1 MQCSRPSGG
10 HRVIPAPSG
19 IGTRQEFAEQLT
31 LTRERA
37 GLTVRDVANLVN
49 VPFSTVGGYFSGRH
63 LPPVKPRNLLQ
74 DILRACGITDPV
86 QVEEWFQ
93 ALSRVRRAPGK
104 RPAHAPVPYRGLSS
118 FQIEDAEWFFGRER
132 LTRVVLERVADRRLL
147 VLVGPSGSGKS
158 SVLRAGVIPALK
170 SGALPG
176 ADAWKVA
183 LFTPGERPL
192 DRLEESAGA
201 DLLVVDQFEEVFT
214 AGADETER
222 EKFLDALAVRPA
234 VLCLRADFYSHA
246 LRYRSLIPALQN
258 QQIVVGPMTER
269 ELRSAIEGP
278 ARKACLDLQ
287 EGLVELI
294 LRDVAPTDRG
304 TGAAHDAGSLPLF
317 SHALL
322 SMWEHSSRNQ
332 LTIADYRETG
342 GIRGA
347 VARTAESV
355 YRGLTDPQRRLA
367 RQVLLRLVHVAE
379 DTGDTRRRVDL
390 DELYPLNGD
399 VHEVLDSFIA
409 HRLVTTETDQVE
421 IAHEALLVA
430 WPRLREWIDGD
441 RDGLRTHRL
450 LTAAAEVWRESG
462 RDPNALYRG
471 NRLGI
476 AAEWAA
482 EPSHADGLNHLE
494 REFLDASVRHD
505 LAEARLARRRTR
517 RLQQMI
523 AALVVL
529 VLVASLATVHALR
542 QGNIAAEQRDVAI
555 SRQLA
560 VTAQKLRR
568 SDLALAAQLSL
579 VAYRTAHTAEAR
591 ASVLE
596 SSPLPGV
603 TRMISSGT
611 VLQAVAVRGNVL
623 ATSGAD
629 RKIRLW
635 NLAAAGGPAPAGG
648 PLTGHAD
655 TVFSLALRPT
665 GDVLAS
671 GSGDRTVRLW
681 KIGPQGSAAALSAP
695 LTATG
700 TVYSVAFS
708 PDGRVLAAGASDGSV
723 RFWDVTNPGRPVAL
737 GEPVAA
743 AAGAVQSVA
752 FSPDGKVLA
761 AGSADRTVR
770 LWSVADPGHVVPIA
784 PPMRGAG
791 KTVYSVAF
799 SPDGRT
805 LAAASGD
812 TTVRL
817 WDLTRPRRPVLR
829 GSPLKGPASWVN
841 SVAFSPDGQR
851 LAAASSD
858 GNLWM
863 WDLDSGRASLPLPH
877 PGPVTGVVFAG
888 ADAVTSAGDG
898 AARRWRLPEP
908 RLTGA
913 QAPVFSVAFG
923 AGNHVLAA
931 VSSDDT
937 ARLWNVR
944 DFRRPVPLGQVIT
957 HAGGSSPASGAAALT
972 PDARTLAVGTV
983 DGAVQLWDVTSPDR
997 PRPYPLRLT
1006 GPGRNIESIAFSP
1019 DGRTLAVGGDDS
1031 KLWLWNLGDAGHP
1044 SLLGTPI
1051 SDFRNYVYSPVFS
1064 PDGRILAAG
1073 SADGTARMWDVTD
1086 PRRPVPLGSPLTG
1099 HGGYVFMVAF
1109 SPDGHVLATAGSDD
1123 LVRLWDIRDPR
1134 RPALIGRPL
1143 TGARDY
1149 VYSLAFNHNGEIL
1162 TATDGN
1168 GEALTWNVS
1177 DPRRPVL
1184 LAALAASDQAVFAD
1198 AYDTGTDV
1206 LVTSGADHVVRVWD
1220 TDVERVAA
1228 DVCAITGTAITAT
1241 EWRQYVPDK
1250 AYDPPCAH
1258 RT

>member
-1 MQCSRPSGG
+1 MVLDPS
-10 HRVIPAPSG
+10 S
-19 IGTRQEFAEQLT
+19 IGTRQEFSQQLT
-31 LTRERA
+31 LARERA
-37 GLTVRDVANLVN
+37 GLTVRDVANLVQI
-49 VPFSTVGGYFSGRH
+49 PFSTLGGYFSGRH

-74 DILRACGITDPV
+74 DILGACGIIDPI
-86 QVEEWFQ
+86 QAEEWFQ

-104 RPAHAPVPYRGLSS
+104 RPASAPVPYRGLSS
-118 FQIEDAEWFFGRER
+118 FQVEDAEWFFGRES
-132 LTRVVLERVADRRLL
+132 LTEALVQRIAERRLL

-158 SVLRAGVIPALK
+158 SVLRAGLIPALK

-176 ADAWKVA
+176 ADAWDVA

-192 DRLEESAGA
+192 DRLAEHVGA

-214 AGADETER
+214 GGADEADR
-222 EKFLDALAVRPA
+222 EKFLNALVARPA
-234 VLCLRADFYSHA
+234 VICLRADFYPHA
-246 LRYRSLIPALQN
+246 LRYRSLIPALQDL
-258 QQIVVGPMTER
+258 QIPVGPMNEE
-269 ELRSAIEGP
+269 ELRSAIEEP
-278 ARKACLDLQ
+278 ARKAHLDLQ

-294 LRDVAPTDRG
+294 LRDLAPTNRG
-304 TGAAHDAGSLPLF
+304 TEAAHDPGALPLF

-322 SMWEHSSRNQ
+322 STWEHSSRNQ
-332 LTIADYRETG
+332 LTIADYQETG

-347 VARTAESV
+347 VARTAEIV
-355 YRGLTDPQRRLA
+355 YHGFDAAQQRLA
-367 RQVLLRLVHVAE
+367 RQILLRLVHVAE
-379 DTGDTRRRVDL
+379 DTGDTRRRASL
-390 DELYPLNGD
+390 DEMYLLDGD

-409 HRLVTTETDQVE
+409 HRLITIETEQVE
-421 IAHEALLVA
+421 IAHEALLMA
-430 WPRLREWIDGD
+430 WPRLREWIDAD
-441 RDGLRTHRL
+441 RAGLRTHRL
-450 LTAAAEVWRESG
+450 LTAAAEVWRESE
-462 RDPNALYRG
+462 RDPGTLYRG
-471 NRLGI
+471 SRLSV
-476 AAEWAA
+476 ASEWAA

-494 REFLDASVRHD
+494 RDFLDASVEHEF
-505 LAEARLARRRTR
+505 AEVRASKRRTR
-517 RLQQMI
+517 RLQQML

-529 VLVASLATVHALR
+529 VLVASLTTVYALR
-542 QGNIAAEQRDVAI
+542 QGNIAAEQRDVAV

-611 VLQAVAVRGNVL
+611 VLQAVAVSGNVL

-635 NLAAAGGPAPAGG
+635 NLAAAGRPALAGG
-648 PLTGHAD
+648 PLTGHAE
-655 TVFSLALRPT
+655 TVFSLAFRPT

-681 KIGPQGSAAALSAP
+681 KIGPQGSASVLSAP
-695 LTATG
+695 LPATG

-708 PDGRVLAAGASDGSV
+708 PDGRVLAAGASDGSI
-723 RFWDVTNPGRPVAL
+723 RFWDVTSPDRPVAL

-743 AAGAVQSVA
+743 AIGAVQSVA
-752 FSPDGKVLA
+752 FSPDGRVLA

-770 LWSVADPGHVVPIA
+770 LWSVADPRHVVPIA
-784 PPMRGAG
+784 PPIRGAG

-841 SVAFSPDGQR
+841 SVAFSPDGQW

-858 GNLWM
+858 SNLWI
-863 WDLDSGRASLPLPH
+863 WDLDSGRATLPLPH

-888 ADAVTSAGDG
+888 ADAITSAGDG

-913 QAPVFSVAFG
+913 QAPIFSVAFG
-923 AGNHVLAA
+923 TGNHVLTA

-937 ARLWNVR
+937 ARLWNVS
-944 DFRRPVPLGQVIT
+944 DFRRPVPLGPVIT

-997 PRPYPLRLT
+997 PRPDPLRLT

-1019 DGRTLAVGGDDS
+1019 DGQTLAVGGDDS
-1031 KLWLWNLGDAGHP
+1031 KLWLWNLSDVEHP
-1044 SLLGTPI
+1044 SLLGAPI

-1073 SADGTARMWDVTD
+1073 SADGTARLWDVSN
-1086 PRRPVPLGSPLTG
+1086 PWRPVSLGGPLTG
-1099 HGGYVFMVAF
+1099 HGGYVLMVAF
-1109 SPDGHVLATAGSDD
+1109 SPDGHVLATAGADD

-1168 GEALTWNVS
+1168 GEVLTWNVS

-1184 LAALAASDQAVFAD
+1184 LATLAASDQAVFAD

-1228 DVCAITGTAITAT
+1228 DICAITGTAITAT

-1250 AYDPPCAH
+1250 AYDPPCTN